1 LAGIREGKKPLPD
14 PMSCDKKARD
24 RVSEAFAMKDKKIVV
39 GVTGGIAAY
48 KAAELV
54 RLLVRAGVDTR
65 VAMTAHATKFVAP
78 LTFEALSGNRVVCDM
93 WEHGAVPMDH
103 IRWGQESDLIIIA
116 PATANII
123 AKMAHGMGDDFLSS
137 LILAATAKVL
147 VCPSMNTHMF
157 QNPAVQDNVKLLKE
171 RGFVS
176 MTPSEGELACG
187 TEGPGRLP
195 EPADILE
202 HARMLL
208 SEQDLLGLRILVTA
222 GPTIEPLDPV
232 RYLTNRSSGKMGYAL
247 ARAARLRGAD
257 VMLVSGPTGLRPP
270 HDVNF
275 CGVKTAEEMRQAV
288 LAASSQYDVIIKA
301 AAVSDYRPRDKA
313 EQKIKKGEENQTLEM
328 VKNPDI
334 LAELGSKKGD
344 FPRILVGFS
353 AETRD
358 LVANARQKLEK
369 KNLDMIVANDV
380 SREDAGFDS
389 DTNLVKVMYRDGH
402 MEEFP
407 LMTKAEVANQLLGRI
422 KDLWENRSPGR

>member
-1 LAGIREGKKPLPD
+1 
-14 PMSCDKKARD
+14 
-24 RVSEAFAMKDKKIVV
+24 MKDKKVVV

-78 LTFEALSGNRVVCDM
+78 LTFEALSENRVVCNM
-93 WEHGAVPMDH
+93 WDHGAVPLDH

-157 QNPAVQDNVKLLKE
+157 QNPAVQDNIKLLKE

-176 MTPSEGELACG
+176 MTPAEGELACG

-222 GPTIEPLDPV
+222 GPTVEPLDPV

-270 HDVNF
+270 HDVSF

-288 LAASSQYDVIIKA
+288 LTTSSQYDVIIKA

-313 EQKIKKGEENQTLEM
+313 EQKIKKGKESHALEM

-334 LAELGSKKGD
+334 LAELGSKKVD

-353 AETRD
+353 AETED
-358 LVANARQKLEK
+358 LLNNARQKLEK

-389 DTNLVKVMYRDGH
+389 DTNLVKVMYLDGH

-407 LMTKAEVANQLLGRI
+407 LMTKAEVADQLLGRI
-422 KDLWENRSPGR
+422 RDLWENRSPGR

>member
-1 LAGIREGKKPLPD
+1 
-14 PMSCDKKARD
+14 
-24 RVSEAFAMKDKKIVV
+24 MKDKRVIV
-39 GVTGGIAAY
+39 GVSGGIAAY

-54 RLLVRAGVDTR
+54 RLLVRAGADTR
-65 VAMTAHATKFVAP
+65 VAMTAHATKFVTP
-78 LTFEALSGNRVVCDM
+78 LTFEALTENRVTWDM
-93 WEHGAVPMDH
+93 WDQDTVPVDH
-103 IRWGQESDLIIIA
+103 IHWGQESDLIIIA
-116 PATANII
+116 PATANFI
-123 AKMAHGMGDDFLSS
+123 AKMAHGIGDDFLST

-157 QNPAVQDNVKLLKE
+157 QNPAVQDNVRLLKQ
-171 RGFVS
+171 RGFDL

-187 TEGPGRLP
+187 AEGLGRLP

-208 SEQDLLGLRILVTA
+208 SEQDLLGLRVLVTA
-222 GPTIEPLDPV
+222 GPTVEPLDPV

-270 HDVNF
+270 QDVNF
-275 CGVKTAEEMRQAV
+275 CGVKTAQEMRQAV
-288 LAASSQYDVIIKA
+288 LGRISEYDVIIKA

-313 EQKIKKGEENQTLEM
+313 DQKMKKGKERQTLEL

-334 LAELGSKKGD
+334 LADLGSMKGD
-344 FPRILVGFS
+344 SARILVGFS
-353 AETRD
+353 AETED
-358 LVANARQKLEK
+358 LVVNAGQKLEK

-380 SREDAGFDS
+380 SREDAGFES

-407 LMTKAEVANQLLGRI
+407 LMTKDEVADQLLDRI
-422 KDLWENRSPGR
+422 KDLWENRSASR